1 MFFSW
6 KFAFKNIFRNHRRS
20 LSTGIAI
27 TAGYVGL
34 VLLGAYL
41 LRVQRGLE
49 ASTVYLNFKGHISI
63 FQKDGLTQFA
73 IKPQKYQISGDTLIR
88 LEQLVKDNGEDV
100 EFTGQFLT
108 GNGLVS
114 NGVKSVPFMAT
125 GFDPEIYRRILR
137 HPLLNRWAADWIV
150 ASGASDHDEFIK
162 NPELISITPSM
173 GELLSIYPPLESIP
187 EDKKSLQ
194 LAAKSYSKDLNA
206 VNSTLGPF
214 HSTGIALAEDTSL
227 ITTLKT
233 LQNLYATD
241 GVQYLAL
248 FLNEGASISKNLKR
262 FRRALQEAGLDLE
275 VFPFNDDRVGT
286 FYVGTMGFLF
296 VMSGFFI
303 FLICGAVILSV
314 VNSMTMGLIER
325 TKEIGT
331 LRAIGYKNSFISGLF
346 VREAVLLTFLSI
358 GAGTIL
364 GEIIAVVINSM
375 NIRFSPPGIA
385 NDIQFMLAA
394 DFKLYFFSAC
404 FLILVSGLTSYFVV
418 SRRAKTKIVDLLSD
432 SGA

>member
-34 VLLGAYL
+34 VLLGAYI

-73 IKPQKYQISGDTLIR
+73 VKPQKYQITGETLVR
-88 LEQLVKDNGEDV
+88 LEKLVEENGEDV
-100 EFTGQFLT
+100 EFTGKFLT

-114 NGVKSVPFMAT
+114 NGTKSVPFIAT
-125 GFDPEIYRRILR
+125 GFDPVVYRRILR
-137 HPLLNRWAADWIV
+137 HPLLNRWASDWIT
-150 ASGASDHDEFIK
+150 ASGVSDRDEFIK
-162 NPELISITPSM
+162 NPDLISITPSM

-187 EDKKSLQ
+187 EEKKSLQ
-194 LAAKSYSKDLNA
+194 LAARSYTKDLNA

-214 HSTGIALAEDTSL
+214 HSTGISMAEDTSL
-227 ITTLKT
+227 IATLKT
-233 LQNLYATD
+233 LQDLYATD
-241 GVQYLAL
+241 GIQYLAL
-248 FLNEGASISKNLKR
+248 FLKEGSSVSKNVRR
-262 FRRALQEAGLDLE
+262 FQRAIKDAGLELE
-275 VFPFNDDRVGT
+275 AFPFNDDRIGT

-296 VMSGFFI
+296 VMSGFFV

-331 LRAIGYKNSFISGLF
+331 LRAIGYKNSFVCGLF
-346 VREAVLLTFLSI
+346 VREAIVLTSLSI
-358 GAGTIL
+358 AAGYVL
-364 GEIIAVVINSM
+364 GEIIAVIVNSL
-375 NIRFSPPGIA
+375 NIRFSPPGVA
-385 NDIQFMLAA
+385 NDIQFRLDA
-394 DFKLYFFSAC
+394 DFKLYLVAAC